1 MVEVRYSIYFLKHR
15 PRFGGVVEV
24 DPSNFNW
31 RRWGRDVV
39 EVRYSIY
46 FLQPLPCLAVWER
59 YRSAP
64 LILVGEGVVE
74 VGERCG
80 AGEI

>member
-1 MVEVRYSIYFLKHR
+1 M
-15 PRFGGVVEV
+15 
-24 DPSNFNW
+24 
-31 RRWGRDVV
+31 
-39 EVRYSIY
+39 RYSIY
-46 FLQPLPCLAVWER
+46 FLQPLPRFGSVGEAEVC
-59 YRSAP
+59 P